1 MRNIVRRIERLEKCV
16 HDAEAV
22 LSMRIDFV
30 SPQGVVTSTLLIET
44 GKELELTPYSQ
55 SDSTALSKRSMIS

>member
-1 MRNIVRRIERLEKCV
+1 MRNIVRRIERLEKRV
-16 HDAEAV
+16 HDAEVV

-55 SDSTALSKRSMIS
+55 SDSTDLSKRSMIS

>member
-16 HDAEAV
+16 HDAEVV

-30 SPQGVVTSTLLIET
+30 SPQGAVTSTLLIET

-55 SDSTALSKRSMIS
+55 SDSTDLSKRSMIS